1 MSTTASGREVYVI
14 GRNSHGN
21 REMVVQ
27 EDGSVHDLPAG
38 AEVTYADNQ
47 SDFPYTTGF

>member
-1 MSTTASGREVYVI
+1 MSTTADGREIYVL
-14 GRNSHGN
+14 GNDHEGN

-38 AEVTYADNQ
+38 AEVTYANDRAE
-47 SDFPYTTGF
+47 FPYTA